1 MYDVESTLAKYK
13 EEIASSI
20 KTSRQRRKK
29 MDALTEEAQSAHK
42 TGRYDVSYEKFCFI
56 LAIIEMDPHRSGPD
70 EMSAMITSNIAS
82 ALHFLGEVSPHLARA
97 RTLATCTCQ
106 PGGPFAAQYLL

>member
-1 MYDVESTLAKYK
+1 MNSCTDGDL
-13 EEIASSI
+13 
-20 KTSRQRRKK
+20 RQLGAERAAEA
-29 MDALTEEAQSAHK
+29 DAHGEEAQSAHK

-97 RTLATCTCQ
+97 RTHATQ
-106 PGGPFAAQYLL
+106 EDDLS